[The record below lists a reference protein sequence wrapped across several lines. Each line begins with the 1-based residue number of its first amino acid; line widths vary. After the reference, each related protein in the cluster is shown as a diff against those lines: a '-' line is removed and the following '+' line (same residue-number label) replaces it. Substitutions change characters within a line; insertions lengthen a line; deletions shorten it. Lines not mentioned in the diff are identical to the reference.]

1 MLSLPDFRYKQV
13 VVHFAG
19 GKRERLRFRA
29 DNLLIQDEDG
39 NTILQHSCHRVFAL
53 FIVGEISLTSVVV
66 QKALQFGF
74 SIILM
79 KRNFRVVARINAAA
93 DGNTL
98 LRMKQYGISPERKM
112 RIARE
117 LIEQKRRNQASLLQ
131 GLRYKSDADKAALA
145 FVREIPLEQ
154 AQDVRTLMGME
165 GLASR
170 EFFSAYFRPLGWRR
184 REPRCK
190 RDVSNLLLDIGYTY
204 LFNFVES
211 MLLLYGF
218 DTYCGVLHTLF
229 YHRKSLVCDI
239 VEPFR
244 CVIDSRIRKAH
255 NLGQIN
261 AEDFVSSKGTFSLPW
276 KNQEKYTR
284 LFLKDILARKED
296 IFKFCRDY
304 YRWFAQEKDFSAFPK
319 FEI

>member
-98 LRMKQYGISPERKM
+98 LRMKQYGISPERKV

-117 LIEQKRRNQASLLQ
+117 LIEQKRKNQAALLQ

-255 NLGQIN
+255 NLRQIN

>member
-112 RIARE
+112 RIACE
-117 LIEQKRRNQASLLQ
+117 LIEQKRRNQAALLQ

-229 YHRKSLVCDI
+229 YHRKSLICDI

-244 CVIDSRIRKAH
+244 CVIDLRIRKAH